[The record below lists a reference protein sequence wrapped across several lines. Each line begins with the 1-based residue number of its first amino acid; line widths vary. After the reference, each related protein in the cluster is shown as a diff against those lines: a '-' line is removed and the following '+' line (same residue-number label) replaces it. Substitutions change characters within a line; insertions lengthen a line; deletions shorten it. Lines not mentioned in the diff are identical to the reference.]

1 MQPATPE
8 AYQLLHQG
16 GLALAAAEARGVR
29 IDTARLAAYQVEVEG
44 KKRDTMAWMREQPE
58 FQAQRKRYGTNTNA
72 NSREQL
78 AGVLYGDMGHP
89 YPGSR
94 GAAGQYLLDEARL
107 AAIGSPY
114 TKAFLTWAKLDKLAG
129 TYLAAV
135 ARECTPAGRL
145 HCFFN
150 LHNIITYRSS
160 SDSINFQNIPIR
172 NKAISRYIRSCFVP
186 DPGYCLLEAD
196 YSSAE
201 VRVAACYHKDT
212 TMLAYIEDDY
222 DMHHAMGLE
231 CYKLAPAQMDKAIRN
246 QVKGTFVFAEFYGDY
261 YKPVAAGL
269 WDAADKLRLAGG
281 TPLRDHL
288 ASVGLGNLQAFTA
301 HIKAVEHNFWKVR
314 FPQYDAWRD
323 KWWADY
329 QQWGYFH
336 TLTGFRVHGCFT
348 RNEVINN
355 PVQGSAFHCL
365 LASLTEVHR
374 RCLANKLRSR
384 IVGQIHDSMLCQVHL
399 SEVAMFTTMLR
410 EVMVDW
416 LRARWPWLIT
426 KMEIDIEASAENWHA
441 KKPLAIGVPL

>member
-269 WDAADKLRLAGG
+269 WDAADKLRLA
-281 TPLRDHL
+281 L
-288 ASVGLGNLQAFTA
+288 ASMEALLLLPAPQRLAQRLLVLAHGTRSSRAEGTFRRHISVTQDELARMLGVSRQTINQILQDFKDQGLIALQRGELELLD
-301 HIKAVEHNFWKVR
+301 I
-314 FPQYDAWRD
+314 DA
-323 KWWADY
+323 
-329 QQWGYFH
+329 
-336 TLTGFRVHGCFT
+336 
-348 RNEVINN
+348 
-355 PVQGSAFHCL
+355 
-365 LASLTEVHR
+365 
-374 RCLANKLRSR
+374 
-384 IVGQIHDSMLCQVHL
+384 
-399 SEVAMFTTMLR
+399 
-410 EVMVDW
+410 
-416 LRARWPWLIT
+416 LRAL
-426 KMEIDIEASAENWHA
+426 SAA
-441 KKPLAIGVPL
+441 R